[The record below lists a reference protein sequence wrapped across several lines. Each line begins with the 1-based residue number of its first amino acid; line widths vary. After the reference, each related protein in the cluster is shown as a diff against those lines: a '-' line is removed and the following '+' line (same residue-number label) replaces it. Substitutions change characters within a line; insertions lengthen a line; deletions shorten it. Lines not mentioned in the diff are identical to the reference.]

1 MPFLGVYDNVRY
13 SPNCTPTT
21 YQHWGWGFV
30 SEHFVPQVFS
40 RLPKSEGWQIRTPSL
55 SCIYILTA
63 VSLWSVSAKECV
75 TDMEKDS
82 VEKLLEIQKLKE
94 AGVLNEAEFEEQKK
108 RILEEDK
115 NAPQIPVTKTRN
127 LYSDILNLW
136 SKLHSLFRL
145 DQKKQEELSTNK
157 LALFVLLIN
166 IVSFVGLMVMVDYSG
181 VLSTMMTL
189 PLLLEASLLLW
200 GIWKSNNKILI
211 GIMAIL
217 MLLPIVGLF
226 HITDFYLTEIKKP
239 PFDGLEALMNKAY
252 CASLLY
258 AFVSFLLMASEGKAI
273 HKITKVLALA
283 TILNPVFY
291 GLALTGG
298 LTEATYHWGYDISD
312 SSYYAFNNVI
322 LLYWVIFFVA
332 FWLASHLIYSILT
345 GQSLK
350 QSVVSV
356 LKGWTTIFQVAKRY
370 KKICYAVVGA
380 FVVFII
386 GYNIKHYYDQR
397 QAAIAWEQKQIQ
409 DSIANVKRQ
418 EQERKNA
425 IIRAERERIAA
436 IQQAKRDSIDK
447 VEHQWFVKKYAKIGI
462 IFTNLEITRGT
473 NNDGIPIKGIKCRF
487 FNPTNKTIK
496 YVIAHCYP
504 INGVGDVMGYPQ
516 NYRGI
521 GPIASHDFGE
531 FTFDDVFEDR
541 NDVIDDIGAY
551 FTIVYS
557 NGSSKDVKWKSA
569 YVDDFKTSWFE

>member
-1 MPFLGVYDNVRY
+1 
-13 SPNCTPTT
+13 
-21 YQHWGWGFV
+21 
-30 SEHFVPQVFS
+30 
-40 RLPKSEGWQIRTPSL
+40 
-55 SCIYILTA
+55 
-63 VSLWSVSAKECV
+63 
-75 TDMEKDS
+75 MEKDS
-82 VEKLLEIQKLKE
+82 VEKLLELQKLKE
-94 AGVLNEAEFEEQKK
+94 AGVLNEEEFEEQKK
-108 RILEEDK
+108 RILEEDN
-115 NAPQIPVTKTRN
+115 NAPQKPVVKTRS
-127 LYSDILNLW
+127 LYSDLLNLW
-136 SKLHSLFRL
+136 SKLHGLFRL

-157 LALFVLLIN
+157 LSLFVLVIN
-166 IVSFVGLMVMVDYSG
+166 IVSFIGLI
-181 VLSTMMTL
+181 VLANRGTILSSMMTL
-189 PLLLEASLLLW
+189 PLLLETSLLLW
-200 GIWKSNNKILI
+200 GIWKSNNKILTCVT
-211 GIMAIL
+211 AIL
-217 MLLPIVGLF
+217 MVLPVVGLF
-226 HITDFYLTEIKKP
+226 HITDFYLSAIKKP
-239 PFDGLEALMNKAY
+239 PFSGLEALMNKAY

-258 AFVSFLLMASEGKAI
+258 AFVSFLLMANNGKAT
-273 HKITKVLALA
+273 HKIIKVLALA
-283 TILNPVFY
+283 TVLNPVFY

-298 LTEATYHWGYDISD
+298 LTEAIYHWGYDISD
-312 SSYYAFNNVI
+312 SSYYVFNNAIVLYGVI
-322 LLYWVIFFVA
+322 LFVA
-332 FWLASHLIYSILT
+332 FLFASHLIYSILT
-345 GQSLK
+345 GQSFR

-356 LKGWTTIFQVAKRY
+356 LKGWTTIFQVVKRY
-370 KKICYAVVGA
+370 KKICYAIIGV

-436 IQQAKRDSIDK
+436 IEQAKRDSIDK
-447 VEHQWFVKKYAKIGI
+447 AEHQWFVKKYAKIGV

-473 NNDGIPIKGIKCRF
+473 NNDGTPIKGIKCRF

-521 GPIASHDFGE
+521 GPIASRDFGE

-569 YVDDFKTSWFE
+569 YVADFKTSWFE

>member
-1 MPFLGVYDNVRY
+1 MERIGKK
-13 SPNCTPTT
+13 T
-21 YQHWGWGFV
+21 
-30 SEHFVPQVFS
+30 
-40 RLPKSEGWQIRTPSL
+40 
-55 SCIYILTA
+55 
-63 VSLWSVSAKECV
+63 SA

-115 NAPQIPVTKTRN
+115 NAPQVPVAKTRN

-136 SKLHSLFRL
+136 SKLHSLIRL

-157 LALFVLLIN
+157 LSLFVLAIN
-166 IVSFVGLMVMVDYSG
+166 IVSVVGIIMLMSQRVVAS
-181 VLSTMMTL
+181 SMMIL

-211 GIMAIL
+211 CVTAIL
-217 MLLPIVGLF
+217 MVLPVVGLF
-226 HITDFYLTEIKKP
+226 HITDFYLTEIKNP
-239 PFDGLEALMNKAY
+239 PFYGLEALMNKAY

-258 AFVSFLLMASEGKAI
+258 AFISFLLMASDDKVAQ
-273 HKITKVLALA
+273 KIIKVLALA
-283 TILNPVFY
+283 TIFNPVFY

-298 LTEATYHWGYDISD
+298 LVESTYRYYDGDTSN
-312 SSYYAFNNVI
+312 YYIFKDADN
-322 LLYWVIFFVA
+322 YWIFLIVA
-332 FWLASHLIYSILT
+332 FWFASHLIHSILT
-345 GQSLK
+345 GLSFR

-370 KKICYAVVGA
+370 KKICYAIIGA

-397 QAAIAWEQKQIQ
+397 QAAIALEQKQIQ

-436 IQQAKRDSIDK
+436 IEQAKRDSVDK
-447 VEHQWFVKKYAKIGI
+447 AEHQWFVKKYAKIGI
-462 IFTNLEITRGT
+462 IFTNIEITRGT
-473 NNDGIPIKGIKCRF
+473 NDNGTSIKGIKCRI

-516 NYRGI
+516 NCRGI
-521 GPIASHDFGE
+521 GPVAPHDFGE
-531 FTFDDVFEDR
+531 WTFDDVFEDR
-541 NDVIDDIGAY
+541 NDVIDDISAY
-551 FTIVYS
+551 FTIVYG

>member
-1 MPFLGVYDNVRY
+1 
-13 SPNCTPTT
+13 
-21 YQHWGWGFV
+21 
-30 SEHFVPQVFS
+30 
-40 RLPKSEGWQIRTPSL
+40 
-55 SCIYILTA
+55 
-63 VSLWSVSAKECV
+63 
-75 TDMEKDS
+75 MEKDS

-108 RILEEDK
+108 RILEEDN
-115 NAPQIPVTKTRN
+115 NAPQKPVVKTRS
-127 LYSDILNLW
+127 LYSDLLNLW
-136 SKLHSLFRL
+136 SKLHRLFRL
-145 DQKKQEELSTNK
+145 DQKKQEELATNK
-157 LALFVLLIN
+157 LSLFVLVIN
-166 IVSFVGLMVMVDYSG
+166 IVSFIGLIVLVNYG
-181 VLSTMMTL
+181 AILSTMMTL
-189 PLLLEASLLLW
+189 PLLLETSLLLW
-200 GIWKSNNKILI
+200 GIWKSNNKILVC
-211 GIMAIL
+211 IMAVL
-217 MLLPIVGLF
+217 MVLPIVGLF
-226 HITDFYLTEIKKP
+226 HITDYLNVSKGVRLKEI
-239 PFDGLEALMNKAY
+239 EALMNKAFFV
-252 CASLLY
+252 SFLY
-258 AFVSFLLMASEGKAI
+258 TFVSFLLMPHNGKATYKLI
-273 HKITKVLALA
+273 KVLALA

-291 GLALTGG
+291 GLYLTGG
-298 LTEATYHWGYDISD
+298 IVESSHYDYVSFFSLNRTIG
-312 SSYYAFNNVI
+312 
-322 LLYWVIFFVA
+322 LYGIIFFAA
-332 FWLASHLIYSILT
+332 FWFASHLIYSILT
-345 GQSLK
+345 GQSFR
-350 QSVVSV
+350 QAVVSV

-397 QAAIAWEQKQIQ
+397 QAAIVWEQKQIQ

-436 IQQAKRDSIDK
+436 IEQAKRDSIDK

-473 NNDGIPIKGIKCRF
+473 NNDGTPIKGIKCRF

-557 NGSSKDVKWKSA
+557 NGSSKDVKWKNA

>member
-1 MPFLGVYDNVRY
+1 LA
-13 SPNCTPTT
+13 
-21 YQHWGWGFV
+21 
-30 SEHFVPQVFS
+30 
-40 RLPKSEGWQIRTPSL
+40 K
-55 SCIYILTA
+55 
-63 VSLWSVSAKECV
+63 KECA

-94 AGVLNEAEFEEQKK
+94 AGVLNEEEFEEQKK
-108 RILEEDK
+108 RILEEDN
-115 NAPQIPVTKTRN
+115 NAPQKPVVKTRS
-127 LYSDILNLW
+127 LYSDLLNLW
-136 SKLHSLFRL
+136 SKLHSSFRL

-166 IVSFVGLMVMVDYSG
+166 IVSFIGIIMLMSQRVVVS
-181 VLSTMMTL
+181 SMMTL

-211 GIMAIL
+211 CTTAIL
-217 MLLPIVGLF
+217 MVLPVMGLF
-226 HITDFYLTEIKKP
+226 YITDFYLIEIKDP
-239 PFDGLEALMNKAY
+239 PFHGLEALMNKAY

-258 AFVSFLLMASEGKAI
+258 ALISFLLMASNVKVE
-273 HKITKVLALA
+273 HKIVKVLALA
-283 TILNPVFY
+283 TIFNPVFY

-298 LTEATYHWGYDISD
+298 QIEVTYRWYSGDTMN
-312 SSYYAFNNVI
+312 YYIFKDADN
-322 LLYWVIFFVA
+322 YWIFLIVA
-332 FWLASHLIYSILT
+332 FWVTSHLIYSILT
-345 GQSLK
+345 GQSFR
-350 QSVVSV
+350 QSVLSV

-397 QAAIAWEQKQIQ
+397 QAAIACEQKQIQ

-473 NNDGIPIKGIKCRF
+473 NNDGTPIKGIKCRF

-516 NYRGI
+516 NYQGI

>member
-1 MPFLGVYDNVRY
+1 L
-13 SPNCTPTT
+13 
-21 YQHWGWGFV
+21 
-30 SEHFVPQVFS
+30 E
-40 RLPKSEGWQIRTPSL
+40 
-55 SCIYILTA
+55 CIGKEE
-63 VSLWSVSAKECV
+63 SA

-115 NAPQIPVTKTRN
+115 NAPQIPVAKTRN

-136 SKLHSLFRL
+136 SKLHSSFRL
-145 DQKKQEELSTNK
+145 DKKKQEQLSTNK
-157 LALFVLLIN
+157 LAMFVLLIN
-166 IVSFVGLMVMVDYSG
+166 IVSFVGLIILANSG
-181 VLSTMMTL
+181 AILSSTMTL

-200 GIWKSNNKILI
+200 GIWKSNNKILTC
-211 GIMAIL
+211 IMAIL
-217 MLLPIVGLF
+217 MVLPVAGLF
-226 HITDFYLTEIKKP
+226 YITNYLNVSK
-239 PFDGLEALMNKAY
+239 GLRLEELGALMNKAY
-252 CASLLY
+252 CASFLY
-258 AFVSFLLMASEGKAI
+258 AFVSFLLMSNNGKAI
-273 HKITKVLALA
+273 HKFTRVLTLA
-283 TILNPVFY
+283 TIFNPVFY
-291 GLALTGG
+291 GLYLTGG
-298 LTEATYHWGYDISD
+298 IVESSHYDYVSFFSLNRTIG
-312 SSYYAFNNVI
+312 
-322 LLYWVIFFVA
+322 LYGFIFFVA

-345 GQSLK
+345 GQSFR
-350 QSVVSV
+350 QSVLSV

-370 KKICYAVVGA
+370 KKICYAIVGV
-380 FVVFII
+380 FIVFII

-436 IQQAKRDSIDK
+436 IEQAKRDSIDK
-447 VEHQWFVKKYAKIGI
+447 AEHQWFVKKYAKIGI
-462 IFTNLEITRGT
+462 IFTDLEITRGT
-473 NNDGIPIKGIKCRF
+473 NNNGTPIKGIKCRF